1 MNSFNSIG
9 MLKGSNMYRK
19 LINTL
24 LIVLS
29 VFSINNYVYAESS
42 AVKLDTQ
49 PLTIGLLPHL
59 NIKVLLKV
67 YGPLIKYLEQTLQ
80 RKVVVATGPNFHEYY
95 KSSSQGKYDLYLTA
109 PHHAAYAE
117 LHDKALRL
125 AKFSRPLYS
134 VFLVNK
140 NSRFQTIDDLR
151 GSVIATPDHL
161 SVIAIVGELTLVQ
174 HGLSLKDDVTI
185 KYSDTHS
192 NAMTLVAV
200 NAVDAAIVGVSAF
213 DKMNKKVTKK
223 LRILTKSNV
232 IPHMMFMAKSEMP
245 STEYQKIKK
254 VILDFNA
261 KGKGKKFFSDSVFG
275 DMQGIT
281 DDDMQKLIPLTSILS
296 DRL

>member
-1 MNSFNSIG
+1 
-9 MLKGSNMYRK
+9 MYKK
-19 LINTL
+19 LITTV

-29 VFSINNYVYAESS
+29 IFTINNPIYAESS
-42 AVKLDTQ
+42 AVNSVKQ

-67 YGPLIKYLEQTLQ
+67 YGPLIKYLEQSLQ
-80 RKVVVATGPNFHEYY
+80 RKILVTTAPNFREYY

-117 LHDKALRL
+117 IHDKARRL
-125 AKFSRPLYS
+125 SKFSRPLYS

-140 NSRFQTIDDLR
+140 NSHFQTIDDLK
-151 GSVIATPDHL
+151 GSVIATPDRL
-161 SVIAIVGELTLVQ
+161 SVIVIVGELTLVQ
-174 HGLSLKDDVTI
+174 HGLSLKKDVTI
-185 KYSDTHS
+185 KYSETHS

-213 DKMNKKVTKK
+213 DKMNKKVTKN

-232 IPHMMFMAKSEMP
+232 IPHMMFMAKSGMP
-245 STEYQKIKK
+245 SKEYQEIKK
-254 VILDFNA
+254 IMLDFNA

-275 DMQGIT
+275 DMQSIT
-281 DDDMQKLIPLTSILS
+281 DDDMKKLIPLTSILS